1 MAAPS
6 ERGKVKGVLFLVLTT
21 VLWGTSFSFIKLSV
35 EEISGFSYTFYR
47 GLFSILILSILLI
60 AKHVRQGIDVESFVK
75 GVYTGIAYMLGLL
88 LQGLGTRF
96 VTPSTSAFITGL
108 NTVHVHL
115 YAGLLA
121 RKYGLTHATSLI
133 LALTGLYI
141 LTSPQ
146 NSGGLGELLVFIGS
160 ISWAAQIILVS
171 KYSNANMLEYLYGM
185 FTPTLFLGPYVFIVE
200 HGGELSL
207 NTILYLAYLAVACSL
222 GATYFQVKGQKYVS
236 ASSAAI
242 IFLLEPV
249 FALIFSLLM
258 GLEALLTYKLVGGG
272 LIVLATYITTIG
284 ELRENARGRHA

>member
-1 MAAPS
+1 MDS
-6 ERGKVKGVLFLVLTT
+6 SSKKGKVKGVLFLVLTT

-47 GLFSILILSILLI
+47 GLFSILILSILL
-60 AKHVRQGIDVESFVK
+60 AVKHARQGIDVKSFVK
-75 GVYTGIAYMLGLL
+75 GLYTGIAYTLGLL
-88 LQGLGTRF
+88 LQGLGTQY

-121 RKYGLTHATSLI
+121 RKYGLTHAVSLV
-133 LALTGLYI
+133 LAITGLYV

-146 NSGGLGELLVFIGS
+146 NSGGLGEILVFIGS
-160 ISWAAQIILVS
+160 ISWAAQIILVG
-171 KYSNANMLEYLYGM
+171 KYSDASMLEYLYGM
-185 FTPTLFLGPYVFIVE
+185 FTPTLFLAPYVFIAE
-200 HGGELSL
+200 SGGELSL

-249 FALIFSLLM
+249 FALIFSLIM
-258 GLEALLTYKLVGGG
+258 GLEGLMIYKLIGGG

-284 ELRENARGRHA
+284 ELKEQARSRHA

>member
-1 MAAPS
+1 MDS
-6 ERGKVKGVLFLVLTT
+6 SSKKGKVKGVLFLVLTT

-47 GLFSILILSILLI
+47 GLFSILLLSILL
-60 AKHVRQGIDVESFVK
+60 AVKHARQGIDVKSFVK
-75 GVYTGIAYMLGLL
+75 GLYTGIAYTLGLL
-88 LQGLGTRF
+88 LQGLGTQY

-121 RKYGLTHATSLI
+121 RKYGLTHAVSLV
-133 LALTGLYI
+133 LAITGLYV

-146 NSGGLGELLVFIGS
+146 NSGGLGEILVFIGS
-160 ISWAAQIILVS
+160 ISWAAQIILVG
-171 KYSNANMLEYLYGM
+171 KYSDASMLEYLYGM
-185 FTPTLFLGPYVFIVE
+185 FTPTLFLAPYVFIAE
-200 HGGELSL
+200 SGGELSL

-249 FALIFSLLM
+249 FALIFSLIM
-258 GLEALLTYKLVGGG
+258 GLEGLMIYKLIGGG

-284 ELRENARGRHA
+284 ELKEQARSRHA

>member
-1 MAAPS
+1 MDS
-6 ERGKVKGVLFLVLTT
+6 SSKKGKIKGVLFLVLTT

-47 GLFSILILSILLI
+47 GLFSILILSILL
-60 AKHVRQGIDVESFVK
+60 AVKHARQGIDVKSFVK
-75 GVYTGIAYMLGLL
+75 GLYTGIAYTLGLL
-88 LQGLGTRF
+88 LQGLGTQY

-121 RKYGLTHATSLI
+121 RKYGLTHAVSLV
-133 LALTGLYI
+133 LAITGLYV

-146 NSGGLGELLVFIGS
+146 NSGGLGEILVFIGS
-160 ISWAAQIILVS
+160 ISWAAQIILVG
-171 KYSNANMLEYLYGM
+171 KYSDASMLEYLYGM
-185 FTPTLFLGPYVFIVE
+185 FTPTLFLAPYVFIAE
-200 HGGELSL
+200 SGGELSL

-249 FALIFSLLM
+249 FALIFSLIM
-258 GLEALLTYKLVGGG
+258 GLEGLMIYKLIGGG

-284 ELRENARGRHA
+284 ELKEQARSRHA

>member
-1 MAAPS
+1 MDS
-6 ERGKVKGVLFLVLTT
+6 SSKKRKVKGVLFLVLTT

-47 GLFSILILSILLI
+47 GLFSILILSILL
-60 AKHVRQGIDVESFVK
+60 AVKHARQGIDVKSFVK
-75 GVYTGIAYMLGLL
+75 GLYTGIAYTLGLL
-88 LQGLGTRF
+88 LQGLGTQY

-121 RKYGLTHATSLI
+121 RKYGLTHAVSLV
-133 LALTGLYI
+133 LAITGLYV

-146 NSGGLGELLVFIGS
+146 NSGGLGEILVFIGS
-160 ISWAAQIILVS
+160 ISWAAQIILVG
-171 KYSNANMLEYLYGM
+171 KYSDASMLEYLYGM
-185 FTPTLFLGPYVFIVE
+185 FTPTLFLAPYVFIAE
-200 HGGELSL
+200 SGGELSL

-249 FALIFSLLM
+249 FALIFSLIM
-258 GLEALLTYKLVGGG
+258 GLEGLMIYKLIGGG

-284 ELRENARGRHA
+284 ELKEQARSRHA